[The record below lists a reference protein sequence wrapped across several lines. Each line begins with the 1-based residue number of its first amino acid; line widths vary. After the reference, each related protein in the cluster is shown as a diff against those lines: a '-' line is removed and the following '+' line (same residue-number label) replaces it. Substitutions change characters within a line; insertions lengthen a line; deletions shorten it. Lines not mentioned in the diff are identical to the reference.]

1 MFQVKLLSKS
11 SRAIF
16 SQRNSNFFQS
26 NGKVKWEIARNMNTK
41 SKWVVTIFLSV
52 FLNENTWHVF
62 MKFDI
67 ALKQVQSSL
76 KLSF

>member
-1 MFQVKLLSKS
+1 MFQVKFLSKS

-16 SQRNSNFFQS
+16 SQKNSNFFQS
-26 NGKVKWEIARNMNTK
+26 NRKVKWEIARNMNTK
-41 SKWVVTIFLSV
+41 SKRVVTIFLSV

-67 ALKQVQSSL
+67 ALL
-76 KLSF
+76 

>member
-1 MFQVKLLSKS
+1 
-11 SRAIF
+11 
-16 SQRNSNFFQS
+16 
-26 NGKVKWEIARNMNTK
+26 MNTK

-52 FLNENTWHVF
+52 FLNENTSHVF

>member
-1 MFQVKLLSKS
+1 MK
-11 SRAIF
+11 
-16 SQRNSNFFQS
+16 
-26 NGKVKWEIARNMNTK
+26 TK

-52 FLNENTWHVF
+52 FLNENTWHVL

-76 KLSF
+76 KQVFRRTFRAFYGMISTVFVTLLLVYLLKLLF